1 MCWARACGWTGTP
14 SRLWGVTPP
23 WFTGL
28 DVDNGYDVA
37 IPIGCEPVFHNDRS
51 WLTARSTWWLRLLGR
66 LPRGTTL
73 QQAEARLNSL
83 APEINRATLPTNW
96 DPRDQK
102 EYLAHTFALRPAGTG
117 FSETRDLYK
126 TALYTLMAVVGMV
139 LLIACANIAN
149 LMLARGAA
157 RQREISIRLA
167 IGAGRR
173 RLIRQ
178 LLTESLLL
186 AGLGAAGG
194 LLFARWGSG
203 VLVRF
208 FSTQRNPLD
217 LDLSPDWAVLGFTSA
232 AAVVTGLLF
241 GLAPAFRATRVAPNS
256 VLKEN
261 ARGAVTGGTRFRL
274 GKALVAVQVALSL
287 VLLVAAG
294 LFLSTFRNLL
304 AKGTGFR
311 ADNILIAQVD
321 TLEKVPKEQ
330 RVALYQELLERFRAL
345 PGVASAC
352 GAAITPVSGM
362 AWNNYIYPQDYQAKS
377 RRDAV
382 VWFNRVS
389 PGYFHTVQTP
399 ILMGRDFNASDT
411 MSATKAIIIDESTA
425 RHFFG
430 RTSPIGKTIGIDS
443 EGKPTVRETY
453 QVVGLVRDAVYQS
466 TREKDSRT
474 VYLALAQENDPWRSF
489 YFLLRASGA
498 PSGLPPSVR
507 GALAGVN
514 PGLSLEFRLFDS
526 IVGESLLQERT
537 VALLSSFFGGL
548 ALVLAMIGL
557 YGVNAYSVARRQ
569 AEIGIRLALGASRA
583 SVVWLVLRD
592 VALVLAAGIVVGLA
606 GVLAAG
612 RLVESLLYGLK
623 PADPAMLA
631 GCSALLAASAVFA
644 AWLPARRAARLDPV
658 TALREE

>member
-1 MCWARACGWTGTP
+1 
-14 SRLWGVTPP
+14 
-23 WFTGL
+23 
-28 DVDNGYDVA
+28 
-37 IPIGCEPVFHNDRS
+37 
-51 WLTARSTWWLRLLGR
+51 
-66 LPRGTTL
+66 
-73 QQAEARLNSL
+73 
-83 APEINRATLPTNW
+83 
-96 DPRDQK
+96 
-102 EYLAHTFALRPAGTG
+102 
-117 FSETRDLYK
+117 
-126 TALYTLMAVVGMV
+126 
-139 LLIACANIAN
+139 
-149 LMLARGAA
+149 
-157 RQREISIRLA
+157 
-167 IGAGRR
+167 
-173 RLIRQ
+173 
-178 LLTESLLL
+178 
-186 AGLGAAGG
+186 
-194 LLFARWGSG
+194 
-203 VLVRF
+203 
-208 FSTQRNPLD
+208 
-217 LDLSPDWAVLGFTSA
+217 
-232 AAVVTGLLF
+232 
-241 GLAPAFRATRVAPNS
+241 
-256 VLKEN
+256 
-261 ARGAVTGGTRFRL
+261 
-274 GKALVAVQVALSL
+274 
-287 VLLVAAG
+287 
-294 LFLSTFRNLL
+294 
-304 AKGTGFR
+304 
-311 ADNILIAQVD
+311 
-321 TLEKVPKEQ
+321 
-330 RVALYQELLERFRAL
+330 
-345 PGVASAC
+345 
-352 GAAITPVSGM
+352 
-362 AWNNYIYPQDYQAKS
+362 
-377 RRDAV
+377 
-382 VWFNRVS
+382 
-389 PGYFHTVQTP
+389 
-399 ILMGRDFNASDT
+399 

-425 RHFFG
+425 RRFFG